1 MRQPQKEK
9 LHMFKPFLRRQISW
23 MMLATLLGLTL
34 VLSACGGD
42 TTSSSST
49 STGGSS
55 AQTVTITETT
65 GGNDIYAFA
74 PTTLSI
80 KAGDSVKW
88 VNNSDENH
96 KLVFTPA
103 GPTSATVTRSGSND
117 NTATVTFST
126 AGTYTVTSQ
135 LVDRLKDGK
144 HTPDPADSKATITI
158 TVG

>member
-1 MRQPQKEK
+1 
-9 LHMFKPFLRRQISW
+9 MFKSFFRRQISVV
-23 MMLATLLGLTL
+23 MLMTLLVLTFT
-34 VLSACGGD
+34 LSACGSD
-42 TTSSSST
+42 TTTAATSSS
-49 STGGSS
+49 GGSS
-55 AQTVTITETT
+55 AQTVTITEST
-65 GGNDIYAFA
+65 GGNDVYAFA

-96 KLVFTPA
+96 KLVVTPS
-103 GPTSATVTRSGSND
+103 GPASATAARSGSND
-117 NTATVTFST
+117 NSATLAFPT

-158 TVG
+158 TVS

>member
-1 MRQPQKEK
+1 
-9 LHMFKPFLRRQISW
+9 MFKPFFRHQISVA
-23 MMLATLLGLTL
+23 LLTTLLVLAFA
-34 VLSACGGD
+34 LSACGGD
-42 TTSSSST
+42 TTSAAST
-49 STGGSS
+49 TGGGST
-55 AQTVTITETT
+55 QTVTITETT
-65 GGNDIYAFA
+65 GGNDVYAFA

-96 KLVFTPA
+96 KLMISPTGPA
-103 GPTSATVTRSGSND
+103 SATAARSGSND
-117 NTATVTFST
+117 NTATVAFPT